1 MDIPITKIDRDL
13 YNEILYLLTDI
24 KLIKGGFYVDKFLQ
38 NNPAI
43 KNYLETCI
51 NNDILDLENSIK
63 ANKGDS

>member
-1 MDIPITKIDRDL
+1 MEIPVTKIDRDL

-24 KLIKGGFYVDKFLQ
+24 KLIKGGFYVEKFLQ
-38 NNPAI
+38 NNPEI

-51 NNDILDLENSIK
+51 NNDILELENSIK

>member
-1 MDIPITKIDRDL
+1 MEIPITKIDSELYADL
-13 YNEILYLLTDI
+13 LVLLSDI
-24 KLIKGGFYVDKFLQ
+24 KLIKGGFYVEKFLQ

-51 NNDILDLENSIK
+51 NNDILDLENRIK